1 MDAVDALKKAPAG
14 RQSGAV
20 DNPDQLQKASVA
32 ADA

>member
-20 DNPDQLQKASVA
+20 DDPDPLKQARVA